1 VRTRSI
7 VTIVWLTLAMSVSGA
22 AVGFLVGRPAP
33 AGNRLEARI
42 LDDAHGQPLA
52 ARVSVT
58 EADGAA
64 LEIEGPHA
72 HVQHLG
78 QRWCYAD
85 GSLAVRI
92 PGSGA
97 VVAIRR
103 GFETRPVSEKVAS
116 AAGAGTIARTFRLRR
131 WIDMRGKG
139 WVSGDVH
146 AHLPAVGEA
155 PLQMR
160 GEDLNVAN
168 LLALG
173 GVDVPANGR
182 FTGRLVAGS
191 LPGCEIYVGQ
201 EVQEW
206 QMGHLTLLGLR
217 SMVPGYP
224 NPGGTLEYW
233 TTHPHWDVVRAM
245 RAAREQGGFV
255 SWAHFE
261 NLPGFQSPVGIALGL
276 VDAIELPT
284 WGDATQLPSHWGPW
298 DESGMT
304 QAEFTV
310 MRGVDL
316 YYQYLNAGFRL
327 PIAAGTDK
335 VDEGM
340 PLGGNR
346 TYVPTPARPDY
357 AGWLAGVKAGTGFVT
372 NGPIL
377 EFEADGRAPGEA
389 VEFQGTRRVTARVV
403 ARSTLPFTT
412 LDIVLNG
419 RTVGHRKAPIPANP
433 PVDGVYTMEVE
444 AAIDLARSG
453 WLAAR
458 VLDDPDLNPRVLPR
472 AASVFAHTN
481 PVYFLQDGRKVREP
495 ASIAYLR
502 RYVIGFQHWLEG
514 HPPFARPE
522 DRRNAQQDAEQ
533 ALRLLDSL

>member
-1 VRTRSI
+1 MRTRSLL
-7 VTIVWLTLAMSVSGA
+7 TIIWLTLAMSASGA
-22 AVGFLVGRPAP
+22 AVGFLVGRPP
-33 AGNRLEARI
+33 RAGNRLEARI
-42 LDDAHGQPLA
+42 VDDADGKPLA
-52 ARVSVT
+52 ARVCVT
-58 EADGAA
+58 DGDGEA
-64 LEIEGPHA
+64 LEIEGPHT
-72 HVQHLG
+72 HVQYLG
-78 QRWCYAD
+78 QRWCYVD
-85 GSLAVRI
+85 GSLSVRI

-116 AAGAGTIARTFRLRR
+116 AAAAGTIAPTFRLRR

-139 WVSGDVH
+139 YVSGDVH
-146 AHLPAVGEA
+146 AHLPALGDA

-168 LLALG
+168 LLTLG
-173 GVDVPANGR
+173 GVDVPANGH
-182 FTGRLVAGS
+182 FTGRLVEGS
-191 LPGCEIYVGQ
+191 TPGCELYVGQ
-201 EVQEW
+201 EIQEW

-217 SMVPGYP
+217 SLVPGYP

-233 TTHPHWDVVRAM
+233 TFHPHWDVLRAM
-245 RAAREQGGFV
+245 RAARSQDGFV

-261 NLPGFQSPVGIALGL
+261 NLPGSQSPVGIALGL

-284 WGDATQLPSHWGPW
+284 WGDATQLPAHWGPW
-298 DESGMT
+298 DDSGMS

-316 YYQYLNAGFRL
+316 YYQYLNAGFRV
-327 PIAAGTDK
+327 PVAAGTDK

-340 PLGGNR
+340 PLGSNR
-346 TYVPTPARPDY
+346 TYVPTQARTDY
-357 AGWLAGVKAGTGFVT
+357 AGWLAGIKAGTGFVT

-377 EFEADGRAPGEA
+377 EFVADGRVPGEA
-389 VEFQGTRRVTARVV
+389 VEFQGTKRIEARVV
-403 ARSTLPFTT
+403 ARSIQPFTT

-419 RTVGHRKAPIPANP
+419 QTVGHKKMPIPTNP

-444 AAIDLARSG
+444 TTIDLARSG

-472 AASVFAHTN
+472 GASVFAHTN
-481 PVYFLQDGRKVREP
+481 PV
-495 ASIAYLR
+495 
-502 RYVIGFQHWLEG
+502 
-514 HPPFARPE
+514 
-522 DRRNAQQDAEQ
+522 
-533 ALRLLDSL
+533 